1 MNGHRRNSLPTQRIG
16 WESLEGDSRQNY
28 KKMAYLSHFFGS
40 MRVGN
45 ADELLGLCGGCCGG
59 GRLELDRD
67 HVEDNI
73 LVRIV
78 EDGALRGDHQVIAV
92 LGLVIEGI
100 IFAQL
105 LDVHDGSNR
114 RLHVGRN
121 THVRAY
127 FFDDLPGSFPVLAG
141 VAGLELLQA
150 DRELLELILCSLTA
164 VFQCEDEHDEPDN
177 KDDGKKLAHGSQGEV

>member
-1 MNGHRRNSLPTQRIG
+1 MNYWDSAGLLRGAAG
-16 WESLEGDSRQNY
+16 WSWTGIT
-28 KKMAYLSHFFGS
+28 
-40 MRVGN
+40 
-45 ADELLGLCGGCCGG
+45 
-59 GRLELDRD
+59 
-67 HVEDNI
+67 VEDNI

-78 EDGALRGDHQVIAV
+78 EDGALRGDHQKWIAV

-164 VFQCEDEHDEPDN
+164 VSNVKMSMMSPTIKTMVSSLGMD
-177 KDDGKKLAHGSQGEV
+177 LRGEV